1 MLDSVRVRL
10 TLWYTA
16 VLAVVLVA
24 LSLITYFI
32 FWQSTLQRTDVS
44 LAELSNA
51 FLTTLDAEIND
62 QTGPDAL
69 KLAGRV
75 AITEHR
81 FRDHVFAIFD
91 AKGNLVVSSQDV
103 PLAAPAIDPVPAGL
117 LSSDS
122 FQRFFSSASRSERF
136 YGNVRVNRPGYRAF
150 VRRFSSG
157 GTAGTL
163 VILQSL
169 HAQQEMLEEVTATFA
184 WVIPIA
190 LLLASVGGYF
200 LARKSL
206 APVVAMS
213 TQAGR
218 IGAANLHERLAVQN
232 DRDEMGHLAQS
243 FNSLLDRLGESF
255 ERQQRFMADAS
266 HELRTPVAILR
277 GEAEV
282 ALSQQERSLEEY
294 RESLGVLHHEAER
307 LTHIVEDLFTLT
319 RADAGQYP
327 LQPRDFYLDEL
338 VGECVHS
345 ARTLALAKKISLN
358 FEGASESP
366 IRADESLLRR
376 MILNLLDNAIKYSSA
391 GGRVTV
397 ICRRAGEEYALSI
410 VDTGGGIPADLQPR
424 IFERFFRADKSRTR
438 AERDGGGAGLGLSI
452 SRWIAEAHHGRLELT
467 RSGSTGSTFT
477 AFLPAASSP
486 VATRS

>member
-16 VLAVVLVA
+16 VLALVLIV
-24 LSLITYFI
+24 LSLLTYFI
-32 FWQSTLQRTDVS
+32 FWRSTLQRTDVS
-44 LAELSNA
+44 LSELSEA
-51 FLTTLDAEIND
+51 FLTTLDAEVKD
-62 QTGPDAL
+62 QTGPNSL
-69 KLAGRV
+69 KPAGQV

-91 AKGNLVVSSQDV
+91 SAGNTVVSSQDV
-103 PLAAPAIDPVPAGL
+103 PAAFPDTGSVASRA

-122 FQRFFSSASRSERF
+122 FQRFLDASSRSERLF
-136 YGNVRVNRPGYRAF
+136 GKVRGGEDGYRAF
-150 VRRFSSG
+150 ARHFSS
-157 GTAGTL
+157 AGKTYTL

-169 HAQQEMLEEVTATFA
+169 HAQEEMLEEVTSTFA

-213 TQAGR
+213 SQAGR

-232 DRDEMGHLAQS
+232 DRDELGHLAIS
-243 FNSLLDRLGESF
+243 FNSLLDRLSQSF

-282 ALSQQERSLEEY
+282 ALSQQTRSLEEY

-358 FEGASESP
+358 FEEATESP

-376 MILNLLDNAIKYSSA
+376 MILNLLDNAIKYTPE

-397 ICRRAGEEYALSI
+397 ACRRSKEEYVLS
-410 VDTGGGIPADLQPR
+410 VADTGGGIPADLQPR
-424 IFERFFRADKSRTR
+424 IFERFFRADIARSR
-438 AERDGGGAGLGLSI
+438 AENGGGGAGLGLSI

-467 RSGSTGSTFT
+467 RSGSLGSTFT
-477 AFLPAASSP
+477 AYLPAASSSS
-486 VATRS
+486 VSSG